1 MRSITDIERDEETKT
16 RILYVSCSRQEVV
29 RFGNSTGKAAPA
41 AGETTNKTKG
51 ARIKSIAA
59 A

>member
-1 MRSITDIERDEETKT
+1 MNDIERDEKTKT
-16 RILYVSCSRQEVV
+16 RILYVSCSRQEAV

-59 A
+59 V